1 MGGSRAGGSEARAGD
16 ERPGADGERP
26 AAGGRTGNRG
36 PQSEGSSPDTE
47 SRRESDAESRRESG
61 NRFEPQFNGDG
72 LLPVFVTDA
81 ETGEAL
87 MQAWMNREAVERTL
101 SGGEAVYYSRS
112 RGRLW
117 RKGETSGN
125 VQKVRE
131 LLVDCD
137 QDALWLRVEQIG
149 GAACHTG
156 FRSCFYRR
164 AKRTEGGEVELQ
176 RRIEERVFDP
186 DTIYGD
192 SG

>member
-1 MGGSRAGGSEARAGD
+1 MYRSRAGD
-16 ERPGADGERP
+16 ERGSDDRRP
-26 AAGGRTGNRG
+26 PT
-36 PQSEGSSPDTE
+36 TE
-47 SRRESDAESRRESG
+47 SRIESDD
-61 NRFEPQFNGDG
+61 RFEPRFNSDG
-72 LLPVFVTDA
+72 LLPVFVTDVDS
-81 ETGEAL
+81 GEAL
-87 MQAWMNREAVERTL
+87 MQAWMNREALEHTL

-164 AKRTEGGEVELQ
+164 ALCTEDGEVRLE

-186 DTIYGD
+186 SSVYGERD
-192 SG
+192 SR